1 MKRLFLLSVML
12 LLINGCSES
21 NDTID
26 EQVVVDPV
34 IETFT
39 ITADHTN
46 INSLQ
51 IVTLTIP
58 STIILTNQIYTAK
71 FDATEITL
79 SRKELNKLSFITPDL
94 PSKNYNF
101 LIEINGKQSSL
112 NFTLQ
117 AIENSEDVT
126 AFIESEMLTPLKE
139 LNKIANS
146 EMSDPN
152 LSVEE
157 RDIIE
162 FGNEFYNKLLAGYAS
177 LSGEDRQLLRKFL
190 IANEISFKSIEGKNG
205 SKSSYDINNWEV
217 NLDNETQHVIENTI
231 DLVAHIVL
239 VGALITVPEPLFSK
253 IASLAVTIDGIYAF
267 KQVIKSRERLI
278 DLCFHPFQSFI
289 SQLFDKSI
297 SLKTSTETYAFQN
310 NVLKNIRI
318 ESKGRKLQKS
328 DIGNSNSKI
337 AFATSSVI
345 GADKVWNEF
354 KENVDRFISIFGSFF
369 NITTNKINS
378 TSGLPEN
385 SPSETIILD
394 NKFFKIDNISST
406 ITSQLTIKDEN
417 TLQLKFSTLG
427 DLPSSFDAKFKY
439 DDGIFKTES
448 DFIVNLLSNISV
460 TDSLDFGEKLISSST
475 KKSFIITNV
484 STIPITITSIVLPN
498 GFVSNWLG
506 GSIPTSGSKQV
517 EITFNPKE
525 TKDYSGNIIVKNN
538 IDDSSATTSLN
549 AIGVGGLSLIGDL
562 EFGEVKLNTSVV
574 KKLTLKNE
582 SAKPIN
588 VSSINLPTGFTADWK
603 NGTVGVSGSVTVDIT
618 FKPTEVKEYS
628 GIITVSNDTDQK
640 NNTIVVSGNG
650 VESNLFIG
658 TWKAIKVNN
667 RAFVYGETYTEYID
681 GCSNLIDFIETIYS
695 FYFTFGSNDF
705 NYSINEDYTTYNY
718 SDFKIEDCSYSSLN
732 ISKNTPPAGESGSY
746 IILNGNTLTVT
757 YTDDGFVENWDIQFL
772 DDDTLSISIDGETAV
787 FKRQ

>member
-318 ESKGRKLQKS
+318 ESKGANSS
-328 DIGNSNSKI
+328 DI
-337 AFATSSVI
+337 
-345 GADKVWNEF
+345 DHP
-354 KENVDRFISIFGSFF
+354 ISI
-369 NITTNKINS
+369 
-378 TSGLPEN
+378 
-385 SPSETIILD
+385 
-394 NKFFKIDNISST
+394 
-406 ITSQLTIKDEN
+406 
-417 TLQLKFSTLG
+417 
-427 DLPSSFDAKFKY
+427 
-439 DDGIFKTES
+439 
-448 DFIVNLLSNISV
+448 
-460 TDSLDFGEKLISSST
+460 
-475 KKSFIITNV
+475 
-484 STIPITITSIVLPN
+484 
-498 GFVSNWLG
+498 
-506 GSIPTSGSKQV
+506 
-517 EITFNPKE
+517 
-525 TKDYSGNIIVKNN
+525 
-538 IDDSSATTSLN
+538 
-549 AIGVGGLSLIGDL
+549 
-562 EFGEVKLNTSVV
+562 
-574 KKLTLKNE
+574 
-582 SAKPIN
+582 
-588 VSSINLPTGFTADWK
+588 
-603 NGTVGVSGSVTVDIT
+603 
-618 FKPTEVKEYS
+618 
-628 GIITVSNDTDQK
+628 
-640 NNTIVVSGNG
+640 
-650 VESNLFIG
+650 
-658 TWKAIKVNN
+658 
-667 RAFVYGETYTEYID
+667 
-681 GCSNLIDFIETIYS
+681 
-695 FYFTFGSNDF
+695 
-705 NYSINEDYTTYNY
+705 
-718 SDFKIEDCSYSSLN
+718 
-732 ISKNTPPAGESGSY
+732 
-746 IILNGNTLTVT
+746 
-757 YTDDGFVENWDIQFL
+757 
-772 DDDTLSISIDGETAV
+772 
-787 FKRQ
+787 